1 MKFILEIDKQQIIDK
16 SVLILKKSVSFVYQ
30 WLTHEGELLG
40 YILSIL
46 HIIFGV
52 GALVGLLISYTIY
65 PSFWLQF
72 ILLIF
77 LGCVTLQHIFLRVCV
92 VALAEKELTQ
102 TISPF
107 YSILENTLT
116 NFGIDYTRFIENVI
130 LSEALACIFITLHLI
145 SRISIYLHDMPY

>member
-1 MKFILEIDKQQIIDK
+1 MKFIIEIDRQKIIDK
-16 SVLILKKSVSFVYQ
+16 SVLVLKKLISFVYQ

-40 YILSIL
+40 YILSVL
-46 HIIFGV
+46 HVIFGV

-72 ILLIF
+72 ILLVF
-77 LGCVTLQHIFLRVCV
+77 LVCVTLQHIFLRVCV

-107 YSILENTLT
+107 YSILENTLK
-116 NFGIDYTRFIENVI
+116 NFGINYTRFIENII
-130 LSEALACIFITLHLI
+130 LCEAISCIFITLHLI
-145 SRISIYLHDMPY
+145 SRISMYLHGMPY